1 MKTVAVHDQARLGP
15 LRCLDFSISS
25 MSYRLFRSAITVM
38 ILALAVAFLAHV
50 LTHSLIEH
58 RTRSHA
64 TLELKAN
71 RISNWWLNR
80 LNSVESTTIIQ
91 AALANHDPDRLLEY
105 HAWSGADDQVIEVH
119 ARTAQNLAAFDR
131 YLREL
136 PEAQRAVLTGGH
148 DPIAA
153 IRHMGAPGRL
163 EQLMRHMDELR
174 LPPPPGGY
182 EAFRQMVSVDQQP
195 LERFIEKIQVG
206 QGEAV
211 SQLDRDTGN
220 STVRDMLAH
229 MPERME
235 ELLDDAGFR
244 VPKPDLQRLAILA
257 RQDLDM
263 DHLAIMLADEKV
275 KQALIRRM
283 NAEPAEIHFGLV
295 LDWLDHPEKAT
306 WLAGELASAHAEYT
320 ATDLSAARLES
331 LAQSYRREQRLLT
344 AVGGHMPTVPSR
356 RSTFSSRTTWL
367 IVLSFLVCAVG
378 VTNAM
383 FMSVTERFR
392 EIATMKC
399 LGALDGFLLLV
410 FLIES
415 TLQGLVGAVAGIVI
429 GVTAA
434 LIRGLSDFGTLV
446 FETLPI
452 PGLLACSVVSLIAGV
467 MLAVVSAVGPAW
479 MAARLIP
486 MEAMR
491 IE

>member
-1 MKTVAVHDQARLGP
+1 
-15 LRCLDFSISS
+15 
-25 MSYRLFRSAITVM
+25 
-38 ILALAVAFLAHV
+38 
-50 LTHSLIEH
+50 
-58 RTRSHA
+58 
-64 TLELKAN
+64 
-71 RISNWWLNR
+71 
-80 LNSVESTTIIQ
+80 
-91 AALANHDPDRLLEY
+91 
-105 HAWSGADDQVIEVH
+105 
-119 ARTAQNLAAFDR
+119 
-131 YLREL
+131 
-136 PEAQRAVLTGGH
+136 
-148 DPIAA
+148 
-153 IRHMGAPGRL
+153 
-163 EQLMRHMDELR
+163 
-174 LPPPPGGY
+174 
-182 EAFRQMVSVDQQP
+182 
-195 LERFIEKIQVG
+195 
-206 QGEAV
+206 
-211 SQLDRDTGN
+211 
-220 STVRDMLAH
+220 
-229 MPERME
+229 
-235 ELLDDAGFR
+235 
-244 VPKPDLQRLAILA
+244 
-257 RQDLDM
+257 M

-283 NAEPAEIHFGLV
+283 NVEPAEIHFGLV
-295 LDWLDHPEKAT
+295 LDWLNHPEKAT
-306 WLAGELASAHAEYT
+306 WLTGELASAHTEYT

-383 FMSVTERFR
+383 FMSVTKRFR

-415 TLQGLVGAVAGIVI
+415 SLQGLVGAVAGIVL